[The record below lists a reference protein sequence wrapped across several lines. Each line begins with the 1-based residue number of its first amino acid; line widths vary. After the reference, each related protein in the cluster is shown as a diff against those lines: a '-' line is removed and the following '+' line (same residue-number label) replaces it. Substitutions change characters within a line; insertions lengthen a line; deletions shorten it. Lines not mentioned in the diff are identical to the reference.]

1 MRRRIIALAAALA
14 LAVLGVTAWMA
25 GGADATTG
33 TCTANPV
40 PVSPE
45 PVGCGGAY
53 LPLLGSGIQPDGTS
67 LTLTSARNS
76 WNAQVTVTPYNA
88 SDSTQDFTVYE
99 VCDFT
104 SPGPFNGGAPIA
116 PTHASPCGTNGTP
129 VLNPDG
135 FKEFVAEVT
144 PLGHHLGAGI
154 NDPANLC
161 LSVTGVLDGPVH
173 HGHHALRWHVV
184 DRTCNTPGAHFTA
197 GGYQAATTGIAGVA
211 NFANHFQAWSPIPA
225 DGGYV
230 LANNAL
236 SGNLFNHPFVLD
248 ARGGHGPTL
257 LAFPENDHPNEI
269 WKVIGCTSP
278 VTDLTPGFFNCP

>member
-1 MRRRIIALAAALA
+1 M
-14 LAVLGVTAWMA
+14 
-25 GGADATTG
+25 
-33 TCTANPV
+33 
-40 PVSPE
+40 
-45 PVGCGGAY
+45 
-53 LPLLGSGIQPDGTS
+53 
-67 LTLTSARNS
+67 
-76 WNAQVTVTPYNA
+76 
-88 SDSTQDFTVYE
+88 
-99 VCDFT
+99 
-104 SPGPFNGGAPIA
+104 
-116 PTHASPCGTNGTP
+116 
-129 VLNPDG
+129 
-135 FKEFVAEVT
+135 
-144 PLGHHLGAGI
+144 
-154 NDPANLC
+154 
-161 LSVTGVLDGPVH
+161 H

-211 NFANHFQAWSPIPA
+211 NFANHFQTWSPIPA

-248 ARGGHGPTL
+248 ARGGHGPSL